1 MIMSTPSKRVYP
13 ADIIDSPELMK
24 SIETATVRNKPYRA
38 RSVDFSVS
46 TKNRAQSMGMSS
58 FMSTVSNN
66 GSGNGVEVLINYLSA
81 NIEKIKND
89 REYLRKFETLTTDT
103 LHDDRDVDLHRTVKS
118 HGWSGSHYRQGDTN
132 SLDAQSLLQALSNIY
147 LRHKMTSYTAHI
159 TNLFGLGD
167 EKGADQILSFCPNL
181 LLTCLREGGTFPPLN
196 REDVSSCT
204 FTGAC
209 MLADI
214 SGFSKFSAAMCQR
227 GVEGLDEL
235 REATNGF
242 LGHIV
247 KLVYHYKGDVIA
259 FAGDALICVF
269 LETPDVPAIASRKHG
284 TEDNINTEITNARAN
299 SSYRALKC
307 ACKLREHKTNKLSSH
322 IGITYGE
329 MKIALL
335 GGIHDQWVY
344 LLNGSCVS
352 ELAGCINDAGP
363 KEVVV
368 SKECYEEAMQSFIET
383 PAQGVD
389 GKPIFTTARR
399 RRPMSGFFEYEE
411 DSKIEEIPPVSTNI
425 CPSGNVLIKDIDT
438 LDSCIEMEETAPTA
452 ASTTPTT
459 AVNAM
464 NATQRDYH
472 NANMTMNGN
481 GNMRASEKSPRDA
494 SQFGMNSVGRASSSR
509 KMSVMVRRAPSRQ
522 LSFSIHNSAENSD
535 SDEECEGHEDNG
547 GNHALIEH
555 AAMFVPRPVLAAV
568 YSESLDHIGELREV
582 TTMFLSLDSYSPDLH
597 RDPTTLQPF
606 FVMAQ
611 KILFESGGYL
621 RQFLVDDKGCVF
633 IAMWGMPSFTY
644 TNNCSRALYC
654 AVQIS
659 IEAKKLEHET
669 SIGITTGNVFCG
681 SVGALERRDYAGIGN
696 EVNLAA
702 RLMSKAKS
710 RVLLDN
716 PTFSN
721 LNEQTK
727 QLLIPAEE
735 MKLKGME
742 NPVTPFQYNS
752 AEIPRLNAVDE
763 SVSHGPLLRKATKQ
777 LLTKQADKIVNASSL
792 PGGRKVNFT
801 LIIGLPG
808 TGKST
813 AAEFYR
819 HNMYKHHVSCILIQA
834 RPGHEGVPYG
844 LMRELFLELVGED
857 NFQTEEQQRTKIQE
871 LIDSAYVDADED
883 VKANA
888 KMSLEIVLGVEWGEV
903 NFGGG
908 ETDSVRGVNGASNR
922 SRADSIDRIP
932 SNDSPTTSPPGSHR
946 NSPLRLT
953 SPRNAV
959 NAGGSGP
966 STPIPVSGMG
976 GGNDLLKVAMT
987 NASHG
992 AVTPDIL
999 SAATSAITSSERSGK
1014 QNSLRVGNTD
1024 DDAADKLSRTGD
1036 KTFYRVLAVLFGNEP
1051 YAVVIEDAHYCDE
1064 LSWNELHMLLVE
1076 GNLNLSILV
1085 TMRPPPGLK
1094 TPNNPNSNAANFL
1107 SNVGIA
1113 GGGTAMGMRGDMTSG
1128 SLRHEGINSVYS
1140 ASDRISGKRKSV
1152 LAALADDALREAAAI
1167 ATNVATTSGGTVG
1180 TSEGGSSADKSVK
1193 VHISESYMAILGH
1206 ENTVYTEMVPLQDD
1220 DVREILK
1227 YTLQVDDISNEVIRL
1242 VMDVSSGNA
1251 YWCKAIANFIKERG
1265 VKELEK
1271 ATAGDSKQNSLKQ
1284 LILLRMEKLTVDQQ
1298 LLLKCASIIADEFS
1312 VKMLQALLPEKLR
1325 ASVPEMMK
1333 ALAEHG
1339 FIVHVSEGENAI
1351 FAFDNLLIQQTI
1363 SELTPPRDA
1372 AHVHVGVAEFL
1383 EREFAKDLRPLYIAL
1398 GHHYQ
1403 KSNLRRHLAFKY
1415 RVKAADQAISR
1426 GAFSDGFR
1434 FTQAAAD
1441 LAESKPELNMLLKVI
1456 SMAIRCISKQNS
1468 SIGVM
1473 PARRLSGS
1481 FVAGVASPLT
1491 ASSNNHSSTNNNIIN
1506 TNSSSNNNN
1515 SSNNQGQGHGLRAE
1529 YLKLK
1534 IAMEAKLEKLLK
1546 GHVKAEEASPGNKNR
1561 IVISK
1566 QPSARLTWQ
1575 PSYLAQNE
1583 NQDSSDDEEDSD
1595 EEETV
1600 KKKGMC
1606 VLS

>member
-1 MIMSTPSKRVYP
+1 MIISTPNKKVHP
-13 ADIIDSPELMK
+13 ADVIDSPELMM

-58 FMSTVSNN
+58 FMSTVSNS
-66 GSGNGVEVLINYLSA
+66 GSGNGVEILINYLSA

-196 REDVSSCT
+196 RDDVSSCT

-284 TEDNINTEITNARAN
+284 TEDETSTEITNARAN

-368 SKECYEEAMQSFIET
+368 SKECYEEAMKSFVET

-389 GKPIFTTARR
+389 GKPVFTTARR
-399 RRPMSGFFEYEE
+399 RRPISGFFEYEE
-411 DSKIEEIPPVSTNI
+411 ETKIEEISPVSTNI
-425 CPSGNVLIKDIDT
+425 CPSGNVLIKNIDT

-452 ASTTPTT
+452 VTTAST
-459 AVNAM
+459 AAAHSM
-464 NATQRDYH
+464 NATQRDYQH
-472 NANMTMNGN
+472 TNLATSGN
-481 GNMRASEKSPRDA
+481 GNMRVPEKSPRDA
-494 SQFGMNSVGRASSSR
+494 SQFGMNSVPRASSSR

-522 LSFSIHNSAENSD
+522 LSFSIHNPAESSD
-535 SDEECEGHEDNG
+535 SDDDSEGHEEGG

-659 IEAKKLEHET
+659 VEAKKLEHET

-702 RLMSKAKS
+702 RLMSKAKG

-735 MKLKGME
+735 MKLKGMD

-752 AEIPRLNAVDE
+752 SEIPRLNAVDE

-792 PGGRKVNFT
+792 PGGRKVYFT

-813 AAEFYR
+813 AAEFFR
-819 HNMYKHHVSCILIQA
+819 HNMYKHHVACILIQA

-857 NFQTEEQQRTKIQE
+857 NFQTEEQQRNKIQE

-888 KMSLEIVLGVEWGEV
+888 KMSLEIVLGVEWGEA
-903 NFGGG
+903 NFGSG
-908 ETDSVRGVNGASNR
+908 ETDSVRGGNGASGR
-922 SRADSIDRIP
+922 SHADSIDRIP
-932 SNDSPTTSPPGSHR
+932 SSDSTTTSPSGSHR

-953 SPRNAV
+953 SPRNF
-959 NAGGSGP
+959 NSAGGSAP
-966 STPIPVSGMG
+966 ATPIPGGGMG
-976 GGNDLLKVAMT
+976 GSNDLLKAAMT

-992 AVTPDIL
+992 AFTPDTL
-999 SAATSAITSSERSGK
+999 SVATTAITSSERSGK

-1024 DDAADKLSRTGD
+1024 DEAADKLSRAGD

-1094 TPNNPNSNAANFL
+1094 TPNNPNSHAANVL
-1107 SNVGIA
+1107 SNIGIA
-1113 GGGTAMGMRGDMTSG
+1113 GGGGVTGMRDMTSG
-1128 SLRHEGINSVYS
+1128 SLRHEGGNGAYS
-1140 ASDRISGKRKSV
+1140 ASDRVSSKRKSV

-1167 ATNVATTSGGTVG
+1167 ATNVATTSGAGS
-1180 TSEGGSSADKSVK
+1180 SEGGSSTGDKGVK

-1351 FAFDNLLIQQTI
+1351 YAFDNLLIQQTI

-1383 EREFAKDLRPLYIAL
+1383 EREFAKDLRPLYITL

-1456 SMAIRCISKQNS
+1456 SMAIRCISKQNA

-1481 FVAGVASPLT
+1481 FVAPAPPLT
-1491 ASSNNHSSTNNNIIN
+1491 ASSNNYNSTSN
-1506 TNSSSNNNN
+1506 SNNN
-1515 SSNNQGQGHGLRAE
+1515 SNNNSTQGQGHGLRAE

-1534 IAMEAKLEKLLK
+1534 IAMEAKLEKLSK

-1583 NQDSSDDEEDSD
+1583 NQDSSDEEEDSD

>member
-1 MIMSTPSKRVYP
+1 MIGLSPSRKIHP
-13 ADIIDSPELMK
+13 GEILESPELMQA
-24 SIETATVRNKPYRA
+24 IETASVRNKPYRA
-38 RSVDFSVS
+38 KSVDFSVS
-46 TKNRAQSMGMSS
+46 TKNRAVSMGVGMQS
-58 FMSTVSNN
+58 FMSTGSN
-66 GSGNGVEVLINYLSA
+66 GGTGNGVETLINYLSN

-89 REYLRKFETLTTDT
+89 REYLRKFEALTSETL
-103 LHDDRDVDLHRTVKS
+103 LEDRDVDLHRTVKS
-118 HGWSGSHYRQGDTN
+118 HGWTGAHFRQGDTN
-132 SLDAQSLLQALSNIY
+132 SLDAQALLQALSNIY

-181 LLTCLREGGTFPPLN
+181 LLTCLREGGSFPPPN
-196 REDVSSCT
+196 REDVPSHT

-269 LETPDVPAIASRKHG
+269 LETPDAPATASRK
-284 TEDNINTEITNARAN
+284 N
-299 SSYRALKC
+299 SVNEPKSNGKPAKENSCYRAMKC
-307 ACKLREHKTNKLSSH
+307 ALKLREHKTNKLSSH

-344 LLNGSCVS
+344 LLNGACVS

-368 SKECYEEAMQSFIET
+368 SKECYEEAMKAFIET
-383 PAQGVD
+383 AADSPDGRQIYTPAR
-389 GKPIFTTARR
+389 K
-399 RRPMSGFFEYEE
+399 RRPMPLMYDE
-411 DSKIEEIPPVSTNI
+411 DETKIEEAPPMSTSE
-425 CPSGNVLIKDIDT
+425 CASGNVLIKDVDT
-438 LDSCIEMEETAPTA
+438 LNSSLEREETAPSSLSAGGIGNVSGGNNALQNGMNHGTIGSRSEPA
-452 ASTTPTT
+452 LSSTSTNPEGTNTSNGEVSTPT
-459 AVNAM
+459 AP
-464 NATQRDYH
+464 
-472 NANMTMNGN
+472 NGT
-481 GNMRASEKSPRDA
+481 
-494 SQFGMNSVGRASSSR
+494 VGRAASSR

-522 LSFSIHNSAENSD
+522 LSFNIHTPTSEHSD
-535 SDEECEGHEDNG
+535 DDEEDDEEGGE
-547 GNHALIEH
+547 GNHSLIEH

-582 TTMFLSLDSYSPDLH
+582 TTMFLSLDSYSPVIH

-659 IEAKKLEHET
+659 VEAKKLEHET

-681 SVGALERRDYAGIGN
+681 SVGAPERRDYAGIGN

-702 RLMSKAKS
+702 RLMSKAKG
-710 RVLLDN
+710 RVLLDH

-727 QLLIPAEE
+727 QLLVPAEE

-742 NPVTPFQYNS
+742 HPVTPFHYNS
-752 AEIPRLNAVDE
+752 EEIPRLNAVDE

-777 LLTKQADKIVNASSL
+777 LLSKQVDKIVNASNI
-792 PGGRKVNFT
+792 PGARKVHFT

-813 AAEFYR
+813 AAEFFR
-819 HNMYKHHVSCILIQA
+819 HNMHKQNVPCILIQA

-857 NFQTEEQQRTKIQE
+857 NFQTEQQQREKIQE
-871 LIDSAYVDADED
+871 LIDSAYPDASEE
-883 VKANA
+883 VKATA
-888 KMSLEIVLGVEWGEV
+888 RTSLEIVLGVEWGDTYYA
-903 NFGGG
+903 G
-908 ETDSVRGVNGASNR
+908 EATQESTRLNGVTASGRARTDSIERV
-922 SRADSIDRIP
+922 P
-932 SNDSPTTSPPGSHR
+932 SGDSPTTSPPGSNR
-946 NSPLRLT
+946 STPLRLT
-953 SPRNAV
+953 SPRSTTV
-959 NAGGSGP
+959 GGSSGTTSPP
-966 STPIPVSGMG
+966 SSNKENSVHNASATS
-976 GGNDLLKVAMT
+976 NDLLKAAVSNNSALSGAT
-987 NASHG
+987 SPTSSS
-992 AVTPDIL
+992 AVTMSDRSNRINGG
-999 SAATSAITSSERSGK
+999 SSSPREE
-1014 QNSLRVGNTD
+1014 
-1024 DDAADKLSRTGD
+1024 DAADKFSRTGD
-1036 KTFYRVLAVLFGNEP
+1036 KTFYRVLAVLFGNQR

-1076 GNLNLSILV
+1076 GKLNLSILV

-1094 TPNNPNSNAANFL
+1094 APNNPNNGPNSSGNAVTGGGAAGFSGANAA
-1107 SNVGIA
+1107 SREVSGSVRH
-1113 GGGTAMGMRGDMTSG
+1113 GGGDGTPGGGGYAPS
-1128 SLRHEGINSVYS
+1128 E
-1140 ASDRISGKRKSV
+1140 RISGKRKSV
-1152 LAALADDALREAAAI
+1152 LATLAADEETRALREAAAI
-1167 ATNVATTSGGTVG
+1167 AAAASSGPGTTAAPSANSNAMTLTGSVG
-1180 TSEGGSSADKSVK
+1180 SEGSSGNADKGMK
-1193 VHISESYMAILGH
+1193 VHISESYLSILGH

-1227 YTLQVDDISNEVIRL
+1227 YTLKVDDISNEVIRL

-1333 ALAEHG
+1333 ALVEHG
-1339 FIVHVSEGENAI
+1339 FIVTVAEGENAI
-1351 FAFDNLLIQQTI
+1351 YAFDNLLIQQTI
-1363 SELTPPRDA
+1363 SELTPPRYVPCLCID
-1372 AHVHVGVAEFL
+1372 
-1383 EREFAKDLRPLYIAL
+1383 
-1398 GHHYQ
+1398 
-1403 KSNLRRHLAFKY
+1403 S
-1415 RVKAADQAISR
+1415 
-1426 GAFSDGFR
+1426 
-1434 FTQAAAD
+1434 AD
-1441 LAESKPELNMLLKVI
+1441 LP
-1456 SMAIRCISKQNS
+1456 
-1468 SIGVM
+1468 
-1473 PARRLSGS
+1473 
-1481 FVAGVASPLT
+1481 F
-1491 ASSNNHSSTNNNIIN
+1491 
-1506 TNSSSNNNN
+1506 
-1515 SSNNQGQGHGLRAE
+1515 
-1529 YLKLK
+1529 
-1534 IAMEAKLEKLLK
+1534 
-1546 GHVKAEEASPGNKNR
+1546 
-1561 IVISK
+1561 
-1566 QPSARLTWQ
+1566 
-1575 PSYLAQNE
+1575 
-1583 NQDSSDDEEDSD
+1583 
-1595 EEETV
+1595 
-1600 KKKGMC
+1600 
-1606 VLS
+1606 